1 MKYCSSEL
9 ILINY
14 EKKPKKAIVKEIQG
28 IGSED
33 LLLWSNPDNPI
44 LSSAPNSSYGG
55 WFNLSTAFNTLNSTL
70 EKVLQFEED
79 SVDTHF

>member
-1 MKYCSSEL
+1 MFIK
-9 ILINY
+9 Y
-14 EKKPKKAIVKEIQG
+14 EKKPKKAIVKEIQS

-70 EKVLQFEED
+70 EKVLQFDED